1 MYVYAH
7 VENRSKRWQGTELLE
22 MLLLLLLFRKAYK
35 LCDDLRKNI

>member
-22 MLLLLLLFRKAYK
+22 MLLLLLFRKAYK